1 MLAIALVFSNVTVG
15 YANDYTLVEI
25 QEEKEVKDFNWLDFG
40 TSYYYVRL
48 SEKYRDLY
56 DNIYDI
62 LERYLDCE
70 ITSLKTVD
78 DDNKTIYVVKECVEK
93 EKRYTTADYANV
105 FSLVCYENPQ
115 FFFIQPIVYD
125 FGDGTIGFGVNKPFS
140 TKTKMKAEKEKIKK
154 RLEDYINAINKD
166 VKLKTANDLSYYIAK
181 KIYRGIPYDW
191 ASVTFWTDEDKHMS
205 QTIYSALINK
215 KTVCAGYSKLFAA
228 LMNYYG
234 IETICVSGK
243 SHAWN
248 MTNLDGNWYV
258 TDLTQST
265 ACGDFYLF
273 LDAKQL
279 KKYDKNLLD
288 DTKLHN
294 PEKFYKKKIPAVSTV
309 AYKNAYKFV
318 EKRPVITVTEFMDD
332 FNVEINSNT
341 NAKIYYSVDGGKV
354 QEYTHSFTLPRTK
367 NHKVY
372 AYAKGETTMRSAESA
387 YILRK

>member
-70 ITSLKTVD
+70 ITSIKTKD
-78 DDNKTIYVVKECVEK
+78 DDNKTIYIVEECVEK
-93 EKRYTTADYANV
+93 EKRYTTDDYANV
-105 FSLVCYENPQ
+105 FYMVCYENPQ

-191 ASVTFWTDEDKHMS
+191 VSVRFWTDEDKPMS

-243 SHAWN
+243 NHAWN

-318 EKRPVITVTEFMDD
+318 EKRPVITVTEFMND
-332 FNVEINSNT
+332 FNVDIKSTT

-372 AYAKGETTMRSAESA
+372 AYAKGENTMQSAESA